1 MSEVSI
7 DIDRAVH
14 SGAMN
19 GGCDPNLGCDQGGDP
34 ELCLGA
40 RMKVTGETVRG
51 AANEMLA
58 AGQAS
63 PRRVLGCIARRSTER
78 PPCMTGIE
86 FDKIEELLTIGE
98 PLFLSSRTDGEY
110 SVITGIVTG
119 WHAIVESTDSD
130 DDLGPTIRLSHRVY
144 LSTDDGERSVDITRD
159 NVDRTLVGV
168 EALLGHVLS
177 EIRASSIH
185 WVSVPGLVALGECI
199 RACGQCD
206 ELSEGDGAEV
216 DLCYGLLQQ
225 QLRSRLA
232 AGQSRRLFAEL
243 ADLDSERRHIATALE
258 RVFPDEYD
266 IISSLIGDDLALAG
280 LTDTQRA
287 ALRASFPHA
296 PQSLFA

>member
-1 MSEVSI
+1 MSEVNI
-7 DIDRAVH
+7 DIDRVAH

-19 GGCDPNLGCDQGGDP
+19 GGCDPNFGCNQSGGP

-40 RMKVTGETVRG
+40 RMKATGETVPD
-51 AANEMLA
+51 AANVMLA
-58 AGQAS
+58 TGQIS

-119 WHAIVESTDSD
+119 WHAIVEPIRGVN
-130 DDLGPTIRLSHRVY
+130 LGPTIRLSHRVY

-243 ADLDSERRHIATALE
+243 ADLDSERRHIATALK
-258 RVFPDEYD
+258 RVFQDEHD

-287 ALRASFPHA
+287 ALRASFPQA